1 MESSSETRGSKIRLM
16 VVWVATV
23 AAAVILAGRLFY
35 WQVVR
40 HSDLREVGQRW
51 QLVDVPIP
59 AQRGM
64 ILDRHGFVLAMDEY
78 EFEIYATPR
87 DIRNPEELAA
97 DLAPILEA
105 DQHNLETLLSRRDQ
119 PSVSLV
125 WDAPLAMARGVE
137 AVKDDW
143 GTAALGISPARK
155 RMYPEASLASH
166 LLGFVTYGHE
176 VDYDA
181 FYGVEESYDQQLRG
195 DAGSWGGSG
204 DTLDLSISI
213 GASSVVL
220 PRDGRNVVLTVDR
233 TIQRLTEDELQKTL
247 TEYGGQGGTIIVMDP
262 RTGAILAM
270 ASYPAYDPNP
280 VLGQQID
287 EDLFFNPAVSESYE
301 PGSVF
306 KVVTMAAAL
315 DSGTVGRYT
324 TYYDGGQI
332 YVGGHLIMNWDRE
345 AYGPT
350 SMTDLLK
357 HSLNVGA
364 ATLSTNMGPEI
375 FYDYVK
381 RFGFSEPT
389 GIDLPYEAK
398 GLLRLPGDGN
408 WREGDLGTNS
418 FGQGIA
424 VTPIQMITAVAAV
437 ANGGVLPRPYVV
449 QRIEENGQVV
459 QEFHPQPGR
468 QVISPWVAQELS
480 EMLAE
485 IMAGKEN
492 LDIPGYTIAGKTG
505 TAQIPV
511 TGGYHPVDTIASFVA
526 YAPAQDPAFIILVKI
541 DKPTAS
547 PWGTVVAVPAF
558 KNLAAQLFHYLN
570 IPPDDFRLASRAPA

>member
-1 MESSSETRGSKIRLM
+1 MESSSESRGSKIRLM

-23 AAAVILAGRLFY
+23 AAALILAGRLFY

-40 HSDLREVGQRW
+40 HTDLREVGQRW

-59 AQRGM
+59 ALRGM
-64 ILDRHGFVLAMDEY
+64 VLDRNGFVFAMDEY

-87 DIRNPEELAA
+87 DIRYPKELAA
-97 DLAPILEA
+97 DLASVLDA
-105 DQHNLETLLSRRDQ
+105 DQQTLEGLLSRTDK
-119 PSVSLV
+119 PSVCLV
-125 WDAPLAMARGVE
+125 WDAPLAMARAVE
-137 AVKDDW
+137 DIKDDW
-143 GTAALGISPARK
+143 GTSALGIGPARK
-155 RMYPEASLASH
+155 RLYPEGSLASH

-181 FYGVEESYDQQLRG
+181 FYGVEETYDRQLRG
-195 DAGSWGGSG
+195 EAGSWGGSG
-204 DTLDLSISI
+204 DELDLSVSI

-220 PRDGRNVVLTVDR
+220 PRDGRDVVLTVDR
-233 TIQRLTEDELQKTL
+233 TIQQMTEDELRNTL
-247 TEYGGQGGTIIVMDP
+247 TEYGGQSGTIIVMDP

-270 ASYPAYDPNP
+270 ASYPTYDPNP
-280 VLGQQID
+280 LLGQQID

-364 ATLSTNMGPEI
+364 ATLSTNMGPEV
-375 FYDYVK
+375 FYDYVE
-381 RFGFSEPT
+381 RFGFGELT
-389 GIDLPYEAK
+389 GVDLPYEAT

-424 VTPIQMITAVAAV
+424 VTPIQMIRAVAAV
-437 ANGGVLPRPYVV
+437 ANGGMLPTPYLV
-449 QRIEENGQVV
+449 QRIEEEGRIVE
-459 QEFHPQPGR
+459 EFRPQPAR
-468 QVISPWVAQELS
+468 QVITPWVAQELS
-480 EMLAE
+480 EMLTE
-485 IMAGKEN
+485 IVAGKEN
-492 LDIPGYTIAGKTG
+492 LEIPGYSIAGKTG

-511 TGGYHPVDTIASFVA
+511 AGGYHPVDTIASFVA

-547 PWGTVVAVPAF
+547 PWGSVVAVPAVRS
-558 KNLAAQLFHYLN
+558 LAEQLFRYLN
-570 IPPDDFRLASRAPA
+570 IPPDDFRLASTVPA